1 MKPLLKV
8 RDELEKARLALED
21 MRKSHD
27 LVSYEEA
34 WKLFLM
40 RLERVWNK
48 LCAHLSKS
56 PKYKN
61 YLVIDHAKQLRAND
75 PLLSYL
81 TNARGVDEHTIEDIT
96 ERQPRGI
103 GISPAT
109 GNRLQIDHMT
119 ISNGNI
125 VIKSKQPLRIDFFP
139 EKIKLKSITNR
150 SGTYH
155 PPKTHLGNPIKSIEP
170 MDVADAGL
178 NYYKDLIEKAEEYF
192 IK

>member
-8 RDELEKARLALED
+8 RDELEKARAALEE
-21 MRKSHD
+21 MKKSND

-61 YLVIDHAKQLRAND
+61 CLVMDRAKQLRADD

-96 ERQPRGI
+96 ERQPGGI
-103 GISPAT
+103 GINPAI

-125 VIKSKQPLRIDFFP
+125 LIKSNQPIRINFYP
-139 EKIKLKSITNR
+139 EKIKLKSIINR

-170 MDVADAGL
+170 MDVADAGF
-178 NYYKDLIEKAEEYF
+178 NYYEGLIEKAEEYF
-192 IK
+192 VK